1 MKVTI
6 SQLTKPRFPHRC
18 VVCGLD
24 NPPTT
29 ASLTGRDPM
38 AGRAIWAGWYSV
50 EVPCC
55 HLCGWRLHARRLGS
69 SLGLIAILVAGL
81 ALYESLRRVTVEWL
95 AALTASA
102 TGLALLIIKVLWDQ
116 RSPPRFDFEPR
127 GNDVTFEFQDLSLGY
142 EFRAVNAPGFH
153 AGGLTSA

>member
-18 VVCGLD
+18 VVCGRD

-29 ASLTGRDPM
+29 ASLTGRDAM

-55 HLCGWRLHARRLGS
+55 HLCGWRLHARRLGG
-69 SLGLIAILVAGL
+69 SLGLMIILVGGL
-81 ALYESLRRVTVEWL
+81 TLYEFLRRITAEWL
-95 AALTASA
+95 AAVTASA
-102 TGLALLIIKVLWDQ
+102 TGLALLITKVLWDQ
-116 RSPPRFDFEPR
+116 RFPAPFDFEPS
-127 GNDVTFEFQDLSLGY
+127 GNDVTFDFRDLSLGY
-142 EFRAVNAPGFH
+142 EFRAVNAPASH
-153 AGGLTSA
+153 AGDLTCA